1 MRLFTVSAALLF
13 STAAHAAPLTIATDI
28 PPVHALALMVMGDR
42 GQAELLMDQGGDAH
56 DFQLRP
62 SQARLI
68 SVADG
73 IIWTGPELAFWLDS
87 TLEAMDR
94 EDSALALLHVDG
106 THERIIGE
114 EDHNDHD
121 AHDAHDNHDDHGHEE
136 DHHEAEHSDHEGHD
150 HSGLDPHAWLS
161 PENGQKWLGA
171 IAEYLTNLDPE
182 GADTYAANAKAAQD
196 RLASLE
202 ADISATLA
210 PYQDQGIVVFHDAYG
225 YFTDHFGIKVTGTI
239 ASSEA
244 ATPGARHLSDLR
256 DHITEDGVTC
266 IFSEPQHD
274 PAYIQ
279 AITKELNLRSGV
291 LDPMGSTLPAG
302 PDLYPQLLKNLA
314 DSIATCLKG

>member
-68 SVADG
+68 SGADG

-87 TLEAMDR
+87 TLEAMER

-114 EDHNDHD
+114 EDHDDHADHD
-121 AHDAHDNHDDHGHEE
+121 D
-136 DHHEAEHSDHEGHD
+136 HEAEHSDHEGHD

-161 PENGQKWLGA
+161 PENGQLWIAA
-171 IAEYLTNLDPE
+171 IADYLTQLDPE

-196 RLASLE
+196 RLAALE
-202 ADISATLA
+202 ADITTTLA

-256 DHITEDGVTC
+256 DHITEDGVSC

-274 PAYIQ
+274 PAYIE
-279 AITKELNLRSGV
+279 AITKDLNLRTGV
-291 LDPMGSTLPAG
+291 LDPMGSTLPSG
-302 PDLYPQLLKNLA
+302 PDLYPQLLENLA

>member
-42 GQAELLMDQGGDAH
+42 GEAELLMDQRGDAH

-68 SVADG
+68 SDADG

-87 TLEAMDR
+87 TLEAMER

-114 EDHNDHD
+114 EDHDDHADHD
-121 AHDAHDNHDDHGHEE
+121 D
-136 DHHEAEHSDHEGHD
+136 HEAEHSEHEGHD

-161 PENGQKWLGA
+161 PENGHLWLGA
-171 IAEYLTNLDPE
+171 IADYLTQLDPE

-196 RLASLE
+196 RIASLE
-202 ADISATLA
+202 AVITTTLA

-274 PAYIQ
+274 PAYIE
-279 AITKELNLRSGV
+279 AIAKELNLRTGV

-302 PDLYPQLLKNLA
+302 PDLYPQLLENLA